1 MAKKPDTGNTSIN
14 GIMDTI
20 SYFKEQLS
28 RLPKQQPA
36 PLARIRQE
44 AADVLVQQGI
54 PATKHEEWKY
64 TRISSLFNK
73 GFNWPVNEAGT
84 AVGEAQMQA
93 LRLPGADQ
101 ANELVFVNGRYVAE
115 LSVIRSQALT
125 VLPLEQAAAGEF
137 EPLVTAHLGHS
148 SDYLKDGIH
157 AMNTAFMEG
166 AVFVH
171 VARNK
176 VIAEPVYVYHI
187 TDARAA
193 NSLSL
198 PRSLVYVS
206 QAAELQWIE
215 TFHTLGTQESFTNQ
229 VVEVVAEKDARFF
242 CYKIQHDAPHANLV
256 STTHIRQIGQCYT
269 YAVTISLDGHIVRN
283 NTHVVME
290 AAHSEAHLYGL
301 YFLNGNTLVD
311 NHTIVDNASP
321 HCYSSELYKGV
332 VGDNATGIFN
342 GKIFVRQDA
351 QKINAYQSNKN
362 ILLSDTASVNTKPQ
376 LEIFADD
383 VKCSHGCTIGRL
395 DEEGLFYLQSRGI
408 PEKLA
413 QSLLLHGFTSDIL
426 EKINLDVI
434 RNYADQL
441 ISQRLEL
448 L

>member
-1 MAKKPDTGNTSIN
+1 MLSHTSTN

-20 SYFKEQLS
+20 SYFKEQLNQ
-28 RLPKQQPA
+28 LPQTQPA
-36 PLARIRQE
+36 SLARIRKE
-44 AADVLVQQGI
+44 AMDAFVQQGI
-54 PATKHEEWKY
+54 PATRHEEWKY

-73 GFNWPVNEAGT
+73 GFEWPVNQSGT
-84 AVGEAQMQA
+84 AVGEEQMQA
-93 LRLPGADQ
+93 LRLPGSEK
-101 ANELVFVNGRYVAE
+101 ANELVFVNGRFSKE
-115 LSVIRSQALT
+115 LSVIRSKELT
-125 VLPLEQAAAGEF
+125 VLSLEEAAAGEF
-137 EPLVTAHLGHS
+137 EPLITAHLGHS

-157 AMNTAFMEG
+157 AMNTAFMQG

-171 VARNK
+171 VAKNK
-176 VIAEPVYVYHI
+176 SIAEPVYAYHI

-206 QAAELQWIE
+206 QAAELHWVE

-229 VVEVVAEKDARFF
+229 VVEVVAEKDARLFY
-242 CYKIQHDAPHANLV
+242 YKIQHDAPHTNLV

-290 AAHSEAHLYGL
+290 SEHGEAHLYGL
-301 YFLNGNTLVD
+301 YFLSGNTHVD
-311 NHTIVDNASP
+311 NHTIVDNAKP

-332 VGDNATGIFN
+332 VGDSATGVFN

-362 ILLSDTASVNTKPQ
+362 ILLSDSASVNTKPQ

-426 EKINLDVI
+426 EKIKLDVI
-434 RNYADQL
+434 RDYADQL